1 MSLRYG
7 LESVSIPGPSV
18 LPERVRTAMARPM
31 PNIYGGELLDV
42 SREVLAALPA
52 LALTEHHAFVTAGNG
67 HAGWQMAICN
77 TMSAG
82 DKVLVLESGR
92 FAVMWGLNAATSG
105 VEVEILEGQVGYAV
119 DPAAL
124 QRRLEA
130 DTNHELKAILT
141 VHVDTGSSV
150 VNDISG
156 LRRAIDAAKHPAM
169 LMVDSIASLGC
180 VPYKMDEWGVD
191 ITVAATQKGLMVPPG
206 LGLVW
211 ASPKAIEAY
220 ETAGLRVGYFDWE
233 PRMADGPIYSHYA
246 GTPPIVHL
254 YGLQAALELIEQEGG
269 LAAVWHRHHVLAS
282 GIRAAVEAWSTP
294 GGLGFYVAVPE
305 QRADS
310 VTTITTGSMNSP
322 EFREICETQAGLT
335 LGIGVGELSDSTF
348 RIGHMGHL
356 NPPMVLGTLGTI
368 EAALHKV
375 RAPMGG
381 SGVAAA
387 AELLG
392 GHF

>member
-1 MSLRYG
+1 
-7 LESVSIPGPSV
+7 
-18 LPERVRTAMARPM
+18 MARPM
-31 PNIYGGELLDV
+31 PNIYAGELLDV
-42 SREVLAALPA
+42 SREVLAQLPA

-92 FAVMWGLNAATSG
+92 FAVMWGMNAATSG
-105 VEVEILEGQVGYAV
+105 VEIEILEGQTGYAV
-119 DPAAL
+119 DPEAL
-124 QRRLEA
+124 QARLAA
-130 DTNHELKAILT
+130 DRNHEIKAILT

-150 VNDISG
+150 VNDIFE
-156 LRRAIDAAKHPAM
+156 LRRSIDAASHPAM
-169 LMVDSIASLGC
+169 LMVDCIASLGC
-180 VPYKMDEWGVD
+180 VPFKMDEWGVD
-191 ITVAATQKGLMVPPG
+191 VTVAATQKGLMVPPG

-211 ASPKAIEAY
+211 ASPKALDAY
-220 ETAGLRVGYFDWE
+220 KTAGLRTGYFDWE
-233 PRMADGPIYSHYA
+233 PRLADGPIYSHYA

-254 YGLQAALELIEQEGG
+254 YGLHAALELITEEGG
-269 LAAVWHRHHVLAS
+269 LDAVWNRHHVLAS
-282 GIRAAVEAWSTP
+282 GVRAAVEGWSTP
-294 GGLGFYVAVPE
+294 GGLGFYVPVPE

-310 VTTITTGSMNSP
+310 VTTITTGSMHSP
-322 EFREICETQAGLT
+322 DFREVCETQAGLT
-335 LGIGVGELSDSTF
+335 LGIGVGENGDSTF

-356 NPPMVLGTLGTI
+356 NPPMLLGTLGTI
-368 EAALHKV
+368 EAALHSV
-375 RAPMGG
+375 GAPMGG